1 MLDTYGRQHISK
13 FIDKIAIYLYEK
25 NITANTVTSIA
36 LIIGITSAIAL
47 FFSKILLSLFLLWL
61 SGLLD
66 VVDGNLARIS
76 QMSTQKGMLF
86 DIFFD
91 RIVESSILI
100 TISILYVNLRLN
112 IIFLFF
118 AILMSMT
125 VFLISG
131 NIIENTSQKSFHYQ
145 AGLME
150 RTEGFIMLSLIIIFQ
165 NSITINIFTVLVLI
179 TVIQR
184 FSETLNYLDTQTK
197 SKKETE

>member
-165 NSITINIFTVLVLI
+165 NSITINTFTILVLI